1 MQKQNTKSN
10 PKKYGNDGYDKYK
23 DKDGLK
29 DKMKND
35 FKPNPK
41 FKIIVKGVAE
51 PEVYGY
57 VVRRVMPRGD
67 TERVFGLARGRK
79 EVGFSWIASLKGAT
93 WYDSRKDAEDAAL
106 LAKQIL
112 KLREELEV
120 VAVRVSD
127 PTEVV

>member
-1 MQKQNTKSN
+1 MQKQNT
-10 PKKYGNDGYDKYK
+10 KKYGNDGYIKYK
-23 DKDGLK
+23 E
-29 DKMKND
+29 ND
-35 FKPNPK
+35 DLKPNPK
-41 FKIIVKGVAE
+41 FKIIVKGAAE
-51 PEVYGY
+51 PDVYGY

-93 WYDSRKDAEDAAL
+93 WYDTRKDAEDAAL

-112 KLREELEV
+112 KVRERLEV

-127 PTEVV
+127 PTEAV